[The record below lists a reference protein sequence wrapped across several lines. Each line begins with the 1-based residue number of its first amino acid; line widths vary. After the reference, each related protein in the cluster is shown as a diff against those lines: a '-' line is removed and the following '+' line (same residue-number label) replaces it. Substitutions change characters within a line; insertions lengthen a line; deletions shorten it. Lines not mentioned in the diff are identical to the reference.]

1 MDAQRRGIPLAVALA
16 YERNRAAASPF
27 AAYLRLL
34 PEGVPSLWMKPE
46 QEVADF
52 MGVIGLSLLAPP

>member
-1 MDAQRRGIPLAVALA
+1 MDAQRRGIPLAIALA
-16 YERNRAAASPF
+16 YERNRAGASPF

-34 PEGVPSLWMKPE
+34 PENVPSLWMKSE

-52 MGVIGLSLLAPP
+52 MGIIGLSLLSPQ